1 MTAIRQ
7 IHKVTSGAFTVT
19 LPSDFYA
26 KEVEIIILP
35 IGDENGKSQHLQKL
49 LLAAPTLTEDELH
62 KFEEVR
68 EWMHQKNISEFC
80 LAFQF

>member
-7 IHKVTSGAFTVT
+7 IHKVTSGAVTVT
-19 LPSDFYA
+19 LPADFHA

-35 IGDENGKSQHLQKL
+35 IGDENGKSQHLKKL

-62 KFEEVR
+62 RLEEVR
-68 EWMHQKNISEFC
+68 EWMNR
-80 LAFQF
+80 